1 MVYVHAVTHPQT
13 RDDCDENFLS
23 VNSLQGHVADVHENG
38 KPMDD
43 DGGGTRLQRWSGLA
57 L

>member
-57 L
+57 P